1 MDEGT
6 DGGCVKGG
14 SRRLPAER
22 ADPNV
27 TAKSRQTPKR
37 LAIRFSKSITTSRQ
51 IIIYLPPGRA
61 QELQEI
67 MQSDTSDD
75 TRPFL

>member
-51 IIIYLPPGRA
+51 IISTCLPDGLRSFKNNA
-61 QELQEI
+61 I
-67 MQSDTSDD
+67 
-75 TRPFL
+75 